1 MEIAFSLY
9 QSKLN
14 GFPLMSDNPTLNYAI
29 IRHNIRTYRSAGVVG
44 VVKGEQ
50 NAKLA
55 VQELQACQSS
65 EDHHAGWR
73 YFLEKSELKA
83 GTDPAQATEVRQAEL
98 ERRESKEMNPG
109 DGQRTDQARIRF

>member
-1 MEIAFSLY
+1 MR
-9 QSKLN
+9 
-14 GFPLMSDNPTLNYAI
+14 DNPTVNYAI
-29 IRHNIRTYRSAGVVG
+29 IRHNVRTYRSDGVVG

-73 YFLEKSELKA
+73 YFLEQSELKA
-83 GTDPAQATEVRQAEL
+83 GTDPAHATDVRQAEL
-98 ERRESKEMNPG
+98 ERRESKAMDPA
-109 DGQRTDQARIRF
+109 DGQRTDQPRARF